1 MQSIGRIQY
10 RVSRGHGY
18 GRRGFRSRIPGFQGA
33 VATHLTTG
41 SVRTIVRLRFV
52 PRGGRCDTSKGAL
65 LVGWN
70 VEIRY

>member
-1 MQSIGRIQY
+1 M
-10 RVSRGHGY
+10 GY
-18 GRRGFRSRIPGFQGA
+18 GRRGSRSRIPGFLDARVA

-41 SVRTIVRLRFV
+41 SVRTIVRLRFF

-70 VEIRY
+70 VEIRYWRY